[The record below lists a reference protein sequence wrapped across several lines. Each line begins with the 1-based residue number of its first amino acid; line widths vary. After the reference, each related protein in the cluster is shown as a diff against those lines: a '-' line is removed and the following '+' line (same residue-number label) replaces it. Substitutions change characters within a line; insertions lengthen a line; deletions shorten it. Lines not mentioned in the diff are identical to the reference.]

1 MLHILLMI
9 IKIIG
14 ITLLAVVGIILLLLL
29 AVLLVPVRYKLKGK
43 KEEADIEGFFR
54 ISWFLNVVRITGIY
68 TNGSFSYKLRI
79 FGVDLFKLF
88 RRVKKKKKPQ
98 KQKVSTIKTSV
109 QLNNNILEE
118 KQKDTPDKPK
128 ELTSPKKSR
137 IRNWF
142 DYIVKIPGRIIKR
155 IKNFL
160 LTISNIYDKIKH
172 LKELWNQDST
182 KEVVLLLKKNIIKC
196 LKHIFPKKIRGMIL
210 FGFDD
215 PCTTGQVLAGV
226 SMFYPLYY
234 KSLQVIP
241 DFSKNVF
248 EGHVLCKGRVYGFF
262 VLKTFLSIYFDK
274 NMQSL
279 IQRIQ
284 NKEAL

>member
-9 IKIIG
+9 LKIIG
-14 ITLLAVVGIILLLLL
+14 ITLLAVVGIVLLLLL
-29 AVLLVPVRYKLKGK
+29 AALFVPVRYKIKGK
-43 KEEADIEGFFR
+43 KEETDIDGSFR
-54 ISWFLNVVRITGIY
+54 ISWLLNVIRITGIY

-88 RRVKKKKKPQ
+88 SRVKKKKRPQ
-98 KQKVSTIKTSV
+98 KQKIVALKTSA
-109 QLNNNILEE
+109 QQKNNILDE
-118 KQKDTPDKPK
+118 KQKDTMEKP
-128 ELTSPKKSR
+128 EEPASPKKNK

-142 DYIVKIPGRIIKR
+142 GNIVKIPGRIIKR

-160 LTISNIYDKIKH
+160 LTIRNIYDKIKH

-182 KEVVLLLKKNIIKC
+182 KEVVLLLKKNLIKC
-196 LKHIFPKKIRGMIL
+196 LKHIFPKKISGMIL

-234 KSLQVIP
+234 KSLQITP
-241 DFSKNVF
+241 DFTKNVF
-248 EGHVLCKGRVYGFF
+248 QGQVLCKGRIYGFF
-262 VLKTFLSIYFDK
+262 ILKTVLSIYFDR
-274 NMQSL
+274 NVQSL
-279 IQRIQ
+279 IQKFQ